1 MPNGLINPF
10 DRNHQA
16 VTLMQDEQFYIQPD
30 AADQAATDQSPTCC
44 GTGCTV
50 CVLDYPELF
59 AAPQDEAET
68 LALLA
73 AIEQA
78 QRQVELLAA
87 PQ

>member
-1 MPNGLINPF
+1 
-10 DRNHQA
+10 
-16 VTLMQDEQFYIQPD
+16 MQDEQFYTQPD
-30 AADQAATDQSPTCC
+30 AADQSPTCC

-59 AAPQDEAET
+59 GGTPDDAET

-78 QRQVELLAA
+78 QRQVELLDASHSA
-87 PQ
+87 TQ

>member
-1 MPNGLINPF
+1 
-10 DRNHQA
+10 
-16 VTLMQDEQFYIQPD
+16 MQDEQFYSQPNT
-30 AADQAATDQSPTCC
+30 AEQAATDELPACC

-59 AAPQDEAET
+59 GGTPDDAET

-87 PQ
+87 TQ

>member
-1 MPNGLINPF
+1 
-10 DRNHQA
+10 
-16 VTLMQDEQFYIQPD
+16 MQDEQFYTQPD
-30 AADQAATDQSPTCC
+30 AADQPPTCC

-59 AAPQDEAET
+59 GGTPDDAET

-78 QRQVELLAA
+78 QQQVELLDASHSA
-87 PQ
+87 TQ

>member
-1 MPNGLINPF
+1 
-10 DRNHQA
+10 
-16 VTLMQDEQFYIQPD
+16 MQDEQFYTPPG
-30 AADQAATDQSPTCC
+30 AADQPATDQSPTCC

-59 AAPQDEAET
+59 GVTQNDAET

-87 PQ
+87 SHGAAQ